1 MQVTLVCF
9 SFITFVHSVTLKA
22 MPITA
27 EEAFQEAASKIL
39 DTTTFVRAVL
49 SGRRRNMSVDFE
61 RIDIRPVEI
70 KGVLHLQLMQNDGRA
85 TTTKNLLPSALEVD
99 QLLTSGY
106 ANILVESTQEA
117 YSIRV
122 TKSGD
127 AQVHTEKRALEQNFS
142 HDKKKDRLLDASDP
156 FLREV
161 GIADAKGVIKPSR
174 QDKYKQV
181 EEFLRLLSPALNA
194 AIEAGQIHKP
204 TQANPLRIT
213 DLGCGHAYLTF
224 AAHQFLLSSG
234 IPVVVTGIDV
244 RPESRDRNNAIA
256 QKLGIASSISFKA
269 EEISKTTSDA
279 ADIAIALHACDT
291 ATDDAIAWA
300 VNGGAKLL
308 LIAPCCHHD
317 IQKQIDAAPE
327 PWGALTKFGLM
338 KERLGDLLTDS
349 FRAQLLRIVG
359 YRVEVIEFVGGEHTP
374 RNLMIRAVKTDAKPE
389 QIDVDRYLEITAQ
402 WGVKPALEKKLST
415 LNIR

>member
-1 MQVTLVCF
+1 MQISLEDA
-9 SFITFVHSVTLKA
+9 L
-22 MPITA
+22 
-27 EEAFQEAASKIL
+27 AAASSKIL
-39 DTTTFVRAVL
+39 DTQTFVRAVL
-49 SGRRRNMSVDFE
+49 SGRRRNMQVDFE
-61 RIDIRPVEI
+61 RIDIRLVEI
-70 KGVLHLQLMQNDGRA
+70 KGILNLQLMQNDGRA
-85 TTTKNLLPSALEVD
+85 TTTKNLLPQ
-99 QLLTSGY
+99 QLAVEGLLNSGY
-106 ANILVESTQEA
+106 ANITVESTHEA
-117 YSIRV
+117 YSVRI

-127 AQVHTEKRALEQNFS
+127 AQVHTEKRESEQNLA
-142 HDKKKDRLLDASDP
+142 HDKKKERLLDATDP

-181 EEFLRLLSPALNA
+181 EEFLRLLSPTLNA

-204 TQANPLRIT
+204 TAQNPLRIT

-224 AAHQFLLSSG
+224 AAHQFLMKSG
-234 IPVVVTGIDV
+234 IPVLVTGIDV
-244 RPESRDRNNAIA
+244 RPGSRDRNNAIA
-256 QKLGIASSISFKA
+256 QNLGISTTINFKA
-269 EEISKTTSDA
+269 EEISKTTADA
-279 ADIAIALHACDT
+279 ADVAIALHACDT

-317 IQKQIDAAPE
+317 IQKQIESAPE
-327 PWGALTKFGLM
+327 PWGAMTKFGLM

-349 FRAQLLRIVG
+349 LRAQLLRIVG
-359 YRVEVIEFVGGEHTP
+359 YRVEVFEFVGGEHTP

-389 QIDVDRYLEITAQ
+389 KLDIDRYLEITAQ
-402 WGVKPALEKKLST
+402 WGLTPALEKKLPT

>member
-1 MQVTLVCF
+1 
-9 SFITFVHSVTLKA
+9 
-22 MPITA
+22 
-27 EEAFQEAASKIL
+27 
-39 DTTTFVRAVL
+39 
-49 SGRRRNMSVDFE
+49 
-61 RIDIRPVEI
+61 
-70 KGVLHLQLMQNDGRA
+70 
-85 TTTKNLLPSALEVD
+85 LL
-99 QLLTSGY
+99 
-106 ANILVESTQEA
+106 ES
-117 YSIRV
+117 
-122 TKSGD
+122 
-127 AQVHTEKRALEQNFS
+127 N
-142 HDKKKDRLLDASDP
+142 DP

-194 AIEAGQIHKP
+194 AIDAGQIHKP
-204 TQANPLRIT
+204 TKENPLRIT

-224 AAHQFLLSSG
+224 AAHQFLLKSG

-244 RPESRDRNNAIA
+244 RPDSRDRNNAIA
-256 QKLGIASSISFKA
+256 EKLGITQTITFKA
-269 EEISKTTSDA
+269 EEISKTTSEN

-389 QIDVDRYLEITAQ
+389 QLDIDRYLEITAQ

>member
-1 MQVTLVCF
+1 
-9 SFITFVHSVTLKA
+9 
-22 MPITA
+22 MPITR

-39 DTTTFVRAVL
+39 DTATFVRAVL

-70 KGVLHLQLMQNDGRA
+70 KGVLNLQLMQSDGR
-85 TTTKNLLPSALEVD
+85 TTTAKNLLPSAIEVD
-99 QLLTSGY
+99 QLLNSGY
-106 ANILVESTQEA
+106 ANIMVESTFEA

-127 AQVHTEKRALEQNFS
+127 AQVHTEKRALEQNLS

-194 AIEAGQIHKP
+194 AIDAGQIHKP
-204 TQANPLRIT
+204 TADNPLRIT

-224 AAHQFLLSSG
+224 AAHQFLMNSG
-234 IPVVVTGIDV
+234 IPVVVTGIDI
-244 RPESRDRNNAIA
+244 RPDSRDRNNSIA
-256 QKLGIASSISFKA
+256 EKLGITKTISFKA
-269 EEISKTTSDA
+269 EEISKTTSES

-349 FRAQLLRIVG
+349 LRAQLLRLVG
-359 YRVEVIEFVGGEHTP
+359 YRVEVIEFIGGEHTP

-389 QIDVDRYLEITAQ
+389 QLDIDRYLEITAQ

>member
-1 MQVTLVCF
+1 
-9 SFITFVHSVTLKA
+9 
-22 MPITA
+22 MPITR
-27 EEAFQEAASKIL
+27 EEAFNEAASRIL
-39 DTTTFVRAVL
+39 DTSTFVRAVF
-49 SGRRRNMSVDFE
+49 SGRRRNMTVDFE
-61 RIDIRPVEI
+61 RIDLRPVEI
-70 KGVLHLQLMQNDGRA
+70 KGVLNLQLMQNDGRA

-99 QLLTSGY
+99 QLLNSGY
-106 ANILVESTQEA
+106 ANITIESTFEA
-117 YSIRV
+117 YSIRI

-127 AQVHTEKRALEQNFS
+127 AQVHTEKRQSEQNLS
-142 HDKKKDRLLDASDP
+142 HDKKKDRLLDSNDP

-194 AIEAGQIHKP
+194 AIDAGQIHKP
-204 TQANPLRIT
+204 TKENPLRIT

-224 AAHQFLLSSG
+224 AAHQFLLNSG

-244 RPESRDRNNAIA
+244 RPDSRDRNNAIA
-256 QKLGIASSISFKA
+256 DKLGITQTITFKA
-269 EEISKTTSDA
+269 EEISKTTSKN
-279 ADIAIALHACDT
+279 ADVAIALHACDT

-389 QIDVDRYLEITAQ
+389 QLDIDRYLEITAQ

>member
-1 MQVTLVCF
+1 MQISLEDA
-9 SFITFVHSVTLKA
+9 L
-22 MPITA
+22 
-27 EEAFQEAASKIL
+27 AAASSKIL
-39 DTTTFVRAVL
+39 DTQTFVRAVL
-49 SGRRRNMSVDFE
+49 SGRRRNMQVDFE
-61 RIDIRPVEI
+61 RIDIRLVEI
-70 KGVLHLQLMQNDGRA
+70 KGILNLQLMQNDGRA
-85 TTTKNLLPSALEVD
+85 TTTKNLLPQ
-99 QLLTSGY
+99 QLAVEGLLNSGY
-106 ANILVESTQEA
+106 ANITVESTHEA
-117 YSIRV
+117 YSVRI

-127 AQVHTEKRALEQNFS
+127 AQVHTEKRESEQNLA
-142 HDKKKDRLLDASDP
+142 HDKKKERLLDATDP

-181 EEFLRLLSPALNA
+181 EEFLRLLSPTLNA

-204 TQANPLRIT
+204 TAQNPLRIT

-224 AAHQFLLSSG
+224 AAHQFLMKSG
-234 IPVVVTGIDV
+234 IPVLVTGIDV
-244 RPESRDRNNAIA
+244 RPDSRDRNNAIA
-256 QKLGIASSISFKA
+256 QNLGISTTINFKA
-269 EEISKTTSDA
+269 EEISKTTADA
-279 ADIAIALHACDT
+279 ADVAIALHACDT

-317 IQKQIDAAPE
+317 IQKQIESAPE
-327 PWGALTKFGLM
+327 PWGAMTKFGLM

-349 FRAQLLRIVG
+349 LRAQLLRIVG
-359 YRVEVIEFVGGEHTP
+359 YRVEVIEFVGREHTP

-389 QIDVDRYLEITAQ
+389 KLVIDRYLEITAQ
-402 WGVKPALEKKLST
+402 WGLTPALEKKLPT

>member
-1 MQVTLVCF
+1 
-9 SFITFVHSVTLKA
+9 

-127 AQVHTEKRALEQNFS
+127 AQVHTEKRALEQNLS
-142 HDKKKDRLLDASDP
+142 HDKKKERLLDASDP

-181 EEFLRLLSPALNA
+181 EEFLRILSPALNA

-204 TQANPLRIT
+204 TPANPLRIT

-224 AAHQFLLSSG
+224 AAHQFLMSSG
-234 IPVVVTGIDV
+234 IPVVVTGIDI

-269 EEISKTTSDA
+269 EEISKTTADA

-389 QIDVDRYLEITAQ
+389 QIDIDRYLEITAQ

>member
-1 MQVTLVCF
+1 
-9 SFITFVHSVTLKA
+9 
-22 MPITA
+22 MPITR

-39 DTTTFVRAVL
+39 NTSTFVRAVL

-70 KGVLHLQLMQNDGRA
+70 KGVLNLQLMQNDGRA
-85 TTTKNLLPSALEVD
+85 TTAKNLLPSALEID
-99 QLLTSGY
+99 QLLNSGY
-106 ANILVESTQEA
+106 ANIMVESTDEA

-127 AQVHTEKRALEQNFS
+127 AQVHTEKRALEQNLS
-142 HDKKKDRLLDASDP
+142 HDKKKDRLLDSNDP

-204 TQANPLRIT
+204 THENPLRIT

-224 AAHQFLLSSG
+224 AAHQFLINSG
-234 IPVVVTGIDV
+234 IPVVVTGIDI
-244 RPESRDRNNAIA
+244 RPDSRDRNNTIA
-256 QKLGIASSISFKA
+256 EKLGITKTITFKA
-269 EEISKTTSDA
+269 EEISKTTSDT
-279 ADIAIALHACDT
+279 ADVAIALHACDT

-317 IQKQIDAAPE
+317 IQKQIESAPE

-389 QIDVDRYLEITAQ
+389 QLDIDRYLEITAQ
-402 WGVKPALEKKLST
+402 WGVKPVLEKKLST

>member
-1 MQVTLVCF
+1 MPVTR
-9 SFITFVHSVTLKA
+9 
-22 MPITA
+22 
-27 EEAFQEAASKIL
+27 EEAFTEAASRIL
-39 DTTTFVRAVL
+39 DSSTFVRAVL
-49 SGRRRNMSVDFE
+49 SGRRRNMTVEFE
-61 RIDIRPVEI
+61 RIDLRLVEI
-70 KGVLHLQLMQNDGRA
+70 KGVLNLQLMQNDGRA
-85 TTTKNLLPSALEVD
+85 TTTKNLLPSAVEID
-99 QLLTSGY
+99 QLLNSGY
-106 ANILVESTQEA
+106 ANIMVESTHEA
-117 YSIRV
+117 YSVRI

-127 AQVHTEKRALEQNFS
+127 AQVHTDKRQSEQNLS
-142 HDKKKDRLLDASDP
+142 HDKKKDRLLDSNDP

-181 EEFLRLLSPALNA
+181 EEFLRLLPPALNA

-204 TQANPLRIT
+204 TKENPLRIT

-224 AAHQFLLSSG
+224 AAHQFLLKAG
-234 IPVVVTGIDV
+234 LPVIVTGIDV
-244 RPESRDRNNAIA
+244 RPDSRDRNNAIA
-256 QKLGIASSISFKA
+256 EKLGITETIKFKA
-269 EEISKTTSDA
+269 EEISKTTSDR

-300 VNGGAKLL
+300 VNGDAKLL

-317 IQKQIDAAPE
+317 IQKQIDSAPE

-374 RNLMIRAVKTDAKPE
+374 RNLMIRAVKTGAKPE
-389 QIDVDRYLEITAQ
+389 QLDIDRYLDLTAQ
-402 WGVKPALEKKLST
+402 WGVSPALEKKLSA

>member
-1 MQVTLVCF
+1 MQT
-9 SFITFVHSVTLKA
+9 SQ
-22 MPITA
+22 
-27 EEAFQEAASKIL
+27 EEAFRQACARIL
-39 DTTTFVRAVL
+39 DSSTFVRAVL
-49 SGRRRNMSVDFE
+49 SGRRRNMQVDFE
-61 RIDIRPVEI
+61 RIDIRLVEI
-70 KGVLHLQLMQNDGRA
+70 KGVLNLQLMQNDGRV
-85 TTTKNLLPSALEVD
+85 TTTKNLLPQQVAIDE
-99 QLLTSGY
+99 LLNSGY
-106 ANILVESTQEA
+106 ANVTVESTHEA
-117 YSIRV
+117 YSIRI

-127 AQVHTEKRALEQNFS
+127 AQVHTEKRELEQNLA

-161 GIADAKGVIKPSR
+161 GIADAKGIIKPSR

-181 EEFLRLLSPALNA
+181 EEFLRLLSPTLNA

-204 TQANPLRIT
+204 TSENPLRIT

-224 AAHQFLLSSG
+224 AAHQFLMKSG

-244 RPESRDRNNAIA
+244 RPDSRDRNNEIA
-256 QKLGIASSISFKA
+256 KKLGITSTINFKA
-269 EEISKTTSDA
+269 EEISKTTAGA

-317 IQKQIDAAPE
+317 IQKQIDSAPE

-349 FRAQLLRIVG
+349 LRAQLLRIVG

-389 QIDVDRYLEITAQ
+389 KLDIDRYLEITAQ
-402 WGVKPALEKKLST
+402 WGVTPALEKKLPT

>member
-1 MQVTLVCF
+1 MKKVQRLF
-9 SFITFVHSVTLKA
+9 HHADS
-22 MPITA
+22 MPITR
-27 EEAFQEAASKIL
+27 EEAFNEAASRIL
-39 DTTTFVRAVL
+39 DTSTFVRAVF
-49 SGRRRNMSVDFE
+49 SGRRRNMTVDFE
-61 RIDIRPVEI
+61 RIDLRPVEI
-70 KGVLHLQLMQNDGRA
+70 KGVLNLQLMQNDGRA

-99 QLLTSGY
+99 QLLNSGY
-106 ANILVESTQEA
+106 ANITIESTFEA
-117 YSIRV
+117 YSIRI

-127 AQVHTEKRALEQNFS
+127 AQVHIEKRQSEQNLS
-142 HDKKKDRLLDASDP
+142 HDKKKDRLLDSNDP

-194 AIEAGQIHKP
+194 AIEAGQIHRP
-204 TQANPLRIT
+204 TKENPLRVT

-224 AAHQFLLSSG
+224 AAHQFLLNSG

-244 RPESRDRNNAIA
+244 RPDSRDRNNAIA
-256 QKLGIASSISFKA
+256 DKLGITQSITFKA
-269 EEISKTTSDA
+269 EEISKTTSEN
-279 ADIAIALHACDT
+279 ADVAIALRACDT

-317 IQKQIDAAPE
+317 IQKQIDTAPE

-389 QIDVDRYLEITAQ
+389 QLDIDRYLEITAQ